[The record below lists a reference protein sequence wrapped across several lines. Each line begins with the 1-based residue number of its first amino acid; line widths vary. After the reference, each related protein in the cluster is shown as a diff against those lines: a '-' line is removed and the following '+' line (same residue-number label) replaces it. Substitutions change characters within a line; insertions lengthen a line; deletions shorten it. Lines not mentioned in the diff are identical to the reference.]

1 MSKDK
6 IQKRITE
13 EICHFLPQGKRIKE
27 RKKHRSDRL
36 EGRVTEKDVLYTYK
50 GILFSPKKK
59 SAISDK
65 MDET

>member
-36 EGRVTEKDVLYTYK
+36 EGRVTEKDVVYVMKAQEK
-50 GILFSPKKK
+50 GWEENSSFN
-59 SAISDK
+59 AA
-65 MDET
+65 